1 MTNDTN
7 DLMAQTHRVVEMFI
21 KRYYAE
27 EKRFFPVVW
36 EAFEQ
41 WVRQLKE
48 PLEKIDIAG
57 VFSDAHSGLSFTGQ
71 GQIDLVP
78 PVVLSTVAETLQKSQ
93 SEKLSASNLKRI
105 VGKAAVRAGAT
116 GELLAC
122 LIGNLPALVIAVR
135 NSDPDV
141 SETYISV
148 AKKPQYE
155 MWTGGE
161 HKIIDN
167 IDKFRKK
174 QETYLFWIDITNKEY
189 LSLGIKPE
197 HKIGPRAIEI
207 LIYLVEN
214 IGVSVP
220 RREIFEDIYEETT
233 EGNIGWKGKLQQ
245 FLTQLHNFAGKSFRK
260 KYLSLD
266 RISDCLS
273 LKNSFKDK
281 YVIFE
286 TLRIPEK

>member
-7 DLMAQTHRVVEMFI
+7 GLMAQIRRVVEMFI

-27 EKRFFPVVW
+27 EERFFPAVW

-41 WVRQLKE
+41 WASQLKE
-48 PLEKIDIAG
+48 PLEKIDIAE
-57 VFSDAHSGLSFTGQ
+57 VFLDAHAGLGFTGQ
-71 GQIDLVP
+71 GQIDLIP
-78 PVVLSTVAETLQKSQ
+78 PIVLSTVAETLQESRKKKPSV
-93 SEKLSASNLKRI
+93 SNLERI
-105 VGKAAVRAGAT
+105 VGKAAIHAGAT

-122 LIGNLPALVIAVR
+122 LIGHLPALVIATR
-135 NSDPDV
+135 NSDLDV
-141 SETYISV
+141 SEAYISR

-155 MWTGGE
+155 IWTNGE
-161 HKIIDN
+161 HKIFDS
-167 IDKFRKK
+167 IDKFRRRREK
-174 QETYLFWIDITNKEY
+174 YLFWIDLTNKEY

-220 RREIFEDIYEETT
+220 RWEIFEDIFEETT

-260 KYLSLD
+260 KYLLLD